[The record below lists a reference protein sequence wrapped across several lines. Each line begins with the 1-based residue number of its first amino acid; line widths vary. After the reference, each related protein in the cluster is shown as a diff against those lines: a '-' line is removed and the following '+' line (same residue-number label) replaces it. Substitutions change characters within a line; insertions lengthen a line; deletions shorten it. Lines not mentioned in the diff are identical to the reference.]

1 MKKMFLYVPLIVFAI
16 LLSCAQPKEPVGPNW
31 TLSLTKIPIMSAD
44 TIEIGKELEGDNIQA
59 DAVDLL
65 HVSFTNETEFSVDD
79 QMRLDSASENFV
91 GGPNIPTQR
100 FEFGTQI
107 QINDRPEFSVNSA
120 VIAQGDYY
128 IDMDFNNTFSFDIN
142 LEISISQLKD
152 NQDNPFYQNIQVQ
165 PGQSNNRFYISEN
178 TITLNGG
185 NLSIDAVVNI
195 PQPVWGGD
203 DYFSIIAT
211 VSELDFSEVTADIDN
226 IQEQFIDV
234 NENLFDDP
242 PEGLD
247 NFELAQAD
255 FSIRMLNVPFDVAT
269 NFDITTR
276 KDGAENSLTRGVTIP
291 GGDQTSHGF
300 DIAEVIN
307 TMPENITISGFGT
320 VSGTNVTIT
329 RGTKFRVE
337 YTVDVPLQ
345 FSVMQSST
353 IEETDK
359 LDIDK
364 DARDAIKDNLIN
376 AGMEGIIINET
387 PLSGSLELYVGASEI
402 STTSKIFSISLP
414 GRGSEGVIDLNISK
428 SDLDI
433 LADANYYRYYV
444 TLDAVS
450 DAQIKSTDYIIVKD
464 IFLSGSGKIDLE
476 DLDDDE

>member
-16 LLSCAQPKEPVGPNW
+16 LLSCAQPKQPVGPNW

-44 TIEIGKELEGDNIQA
+44 TIEIGKELEGDNIKS
-59 DAVDLL
+59 DAANLL
-65 HVSFTNETEFSVDD
+65 HVSFTSETEFSVDE
-79 QMRLDSASENFV
+79 QMRLNGANAIFA
-91 GGPNIPTQR
+91 GGPNIPIQR

-152 NQDNPFYQNIQVQ
+152 KQGNPFYESIQVP
-165 PGQSNNRFYISEN
+165 PGQSQNRFYISEN
-178 TITLNGG
+178 TITFNGG
-185 NLSIDAVVNI
+185 SLDINAVINI

-203 DYFSIIAT
+203 DYLSIIAT
-211 VSELDFSEVTADIDN
+211 VSELEFSEVTADIKN
-226 IQEQFIDV
+226 IQEQFVDV
-234 NENLFDDP
+234 SEDLFKDP
-242 PEGLD
+242 PKGLD

-255 FSIRMLNVPFDVAT
+255 ISIRMLNVPFDVAA

-276 KDGAENSLTRGVTIP
+276 KKGVENSLTRAVTIP

-307 TMPENITISGFGT
+307 SMPENITISGSGT
-320 VSGTNVTIT
+320 VSGTNVTIK

-337 YTVDVPLQ
+337 YTVDVPLK
-345 FSVMQSST
+345 FSITQSST

-359 LDIDK
+359 LDLDK

-376 AGMEGIIINET
+376 AGMEGTIVNET
-387 PLSGSLELYVGASEI
+387 PLSGSLELYVGVSEI

-414 GRGSEGVIDLNISK
+414 RRGSEGVIDINISK

-444 TLDAVS
+444 TLDTVLN
-450 DAQIKSTDYIIVKD
+450 AQVKSTDYIIVKN

-476 DLDDDE
+476 DLGNNE